1 MGRTGFGFQ
10 RRTRRFSEAGDFLCV
25 IDHEGYMKY
34 VKIVKDE
41 PLGMQPI
48 LMAGVA
54 ANINGGG
61 VLCGYDAWTV
71 MGEGTNVI
79 GANASTGLLQLPF
92 LEPARQ
98 NRIFEAIPYIYA
110 VPGNAVGILAGIKLP
125 SEVTEKDRLLK
136 ANLLNLGPAVPI
148 LAYPVNGLPANAYF
162 LWEHPAGSRRGGTD
176 LTEAAVNVGVI
187 ANINR
192 GGVPSGRIPLPLMH
206 LDANIFEGYD
216 LTFWCIY
223 GTYPS
228 IGIENRTKGR
238 NLGSDGAS
246 VCPNNTYDDGYN
258 YFCGFMGRKYEVIDP
273 TKQEKDKLIKRKL
286 EFRSAVVGGMPQATT
301 KA

>member
-25 IDHEGYMKY
+25 IDHEGNMKY

-41 PLGMQPI
+41 PLGYQPI
-48 LMAGVA
+48 LMAGLVA
-54 ANINGGG
+54 GVNGGG
-61 VLCGYDAWTV
+61 VLCGYNAYMV
-71 MGEGTNVI
+71 MGEGTNAI
-79 GANASTGLLQLPF
+79 GANSSSGLIPLPY

-98 NRIFEAIPYIYA
+98 NRIFEAIPYVYA
-110 VPGNAVGILAGIKLP
+110 VPGNATGILSGIQLP
-125 SEVTEKDRLLK
+125 PEASEKDRLLI
-136 ANLLNLGPAVPI
+136 ANLANLAPAAPI
-148 LAYPVNGLPANAYF
+148 LAYPPTALPVNAYF
-162 LWEHPAGSRRGGTD
+162 LWEHPVGSRRGGSD
-176 LTEAAVNVGVI
+176 LTTALLNVGVI

-192 GGVPSGRIPLPLMH
+192 GGVNSGRIPLPLMH
-206 LDANIFEGYD
+206 QDVSIFGGFD

-228 IGIENRTKGR
+228 IGIENRSKGR
-238 NLGSDGAS
+238 NMGGDGAG
-246 VCPNNTYDDGYN
+246 VCPANTTDDEYN
-258 YFCGFMGRKYEVIDP
+258 YYVGFMGRKYEVIDP
-273 TKQEKDKLIKRKL
+273 TKKEIDDLKERKL